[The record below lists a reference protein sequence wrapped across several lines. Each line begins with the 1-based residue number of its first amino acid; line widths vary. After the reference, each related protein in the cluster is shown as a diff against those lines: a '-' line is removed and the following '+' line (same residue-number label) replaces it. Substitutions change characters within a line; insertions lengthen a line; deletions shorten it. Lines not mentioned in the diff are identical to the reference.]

1 MGIHVG
7 DQISLGGFRD
17 RPNEDRMGQ
26 SMGHAWVI
34 DGATGLG
41 EPFMGQS
48 SSSLS
53 SDAAWL
59 AQRAH
64 EAFTRHAAITDPR
77 ALLARAADDLVAAF
91 EQERSRDLKEPW
103 ELPCGAFMLASL
115 GEAGLTITWSGDCR
129 ALVQQ
134 GDGPVLSFGATP
146 VSEEAEAALV
156 VRLGRGG
163 DPARR
168 YARPEALAE
177 LRAGRGLALAPGN
190 AFILA
195 PDRGFLNHLGQATV
209 ATRQASLLMMTDGFA
224 AAELRYGLFA
234 GPEAMMHAARGG
246 GLARMGDQLRRFEHE
261 TDPDGVLKPR
271 WKRCDDATAIWL
283 QINA

>member
-1 MGIHVG
+1 MAFHVS

-17 RPNEDRMGQ
+17 KPNEDRVGL

-41 EPFMGQS
+41 EPFMGTG
-48 SSSLS
+48 

-64 EAFTRHAAITDPR
+64 EAFTRHAAMADPR
-77 ALLARAADDLVAAF
+77 ALLERAADDLVAAF
-91 EQERSRDLKEPW
+91 EAERSRSLQEPW

-129 ALVQQ
+129 ALVQA
-134 GDGPVLSFGATP
+134 GDGPVLAFGATP

-156 VRLGRGG
+156 ARLGRGG

-168 YARPEALAE
+168 YAQPEALAE
-177 LRAGRGLALAPGN
+177 LRAGRGLVLAPGN

-195 PDRGFLNHLGQATV
+195 PDRGFLKHLNQATI
-209 ATRQASLLMMTDGFA
+209 ATKQASLLMMTDGFA
-224 AAELRYGLFA
+224 AAELRYGLYA
-234 GPEAMMHAARGG
+234 GPEAMIQAARSS
-246 GLARMGDQLRRFEHE
+246 GLARMGEQLRRFEHE

-283 QINA
+283 QIGG